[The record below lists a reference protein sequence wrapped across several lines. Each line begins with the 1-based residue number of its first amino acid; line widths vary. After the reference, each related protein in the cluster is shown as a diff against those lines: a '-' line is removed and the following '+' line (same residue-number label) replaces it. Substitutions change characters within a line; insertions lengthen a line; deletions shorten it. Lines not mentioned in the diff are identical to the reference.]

1 MALQC
6 QHAHARIQAHMIH
19 VPHTLYTP
27 LEQATGHLL
36 TVALKPLRTVALK
49 PLWTVALKPQCLKPL
64 LMQVAAGFDLG
75 RAHEAGAWCCE
86 MRWWQARAAAATH
99 PVFFAPAPL
108 AYLEVKLRAG
118 EMMRAE
124 MMRGHH
130 A

>member
-6 QHAHARIQAHMIH
+6 QHAHAHIQAHMIH

-27 LEQATGHLL
+27 LEQATGHL
-36 TVALKPLRTVALK
+36 
-49 PLWTVALKPQCLKPL
+49 WTVALKPQCLKPL
-64 LMQVAAGFDLG
+64 LMQVVAGFDLG
-75 RAHEAGAWCCE
+75 RAHQAGAWCCE
-86 MRWWQARAAAATH
+86 MRWWQARAADATH
-99 PVFFAPAPL
+99 PVFFARAPL
-108 AYLEVKLRAG
+108 AYLEVKLRAA

>member
-6 QHAHARIQAHMIH
+6 QHAHAHIQGHMIH

-27 LEQATGHLL
+27 LEQATGHLW
-36 TVALKPLRTVALK
+36 TVALK

-64 LMQVAAGFDLG
+64 LMQVVAGFDLG
-75 RAHEAGAWCCE
+75 RAHQAGAWCCE
-86 MRWWQARAAAATH
+86 MRWWQARAADATH
-99 PVFFAPAPL
+99 PVFFARAPL
-108 AYLEVKLRAG
+108 AYLEVKLRAAEMMRA